1 MRCPLSFAR
10 VGSPKA
16 TNSRNALIVSS
27 ISSKDGFS
35 PGPYGLGLFFA
46 RAGLPVPPALPYG

>member
-1 MRCPLSFAR
+1 LHLVTGK

-16 TNSRNALIVSS
+16 TDSCNALIVSS

-35 PGPYGLGLFFA
+35 PKPHGLGLFFA
-46 RAGLPVPPALPYG
+46 RAGLPVSPALPYG